1 MLGWS
6 GQLPDGQE
14 TSMGWEQDGMGWGL
28 VLPRFSVQPTSW
40 MDATQCRGLVAQR
53 KLFGVV
59 TGKRNVSKVSPGLG
73 WYQYL
78 NSGILYTR
86 VNDSM
91 VVKTANSHR

>member
-14 TSMGWEQDGMGWGL
+14 TSMGWERDG
-28 VLPRFSVQPTSW
+28 
-40 MDATQCRGLVAQR
+40 MDATQCRGVVAQR